1 MDARIKSGDDIQGG
15 AEDGGMALA
24 FSLSSLPPA
33 YLSTSMFQ
41 KNWTGDLIRP
51 LTLSR

>member
-1 MDARIKSGDDIQGG
+1 MIASLRLFPLRIEVWHS
-15 AEDGGMALA
+15 AMTPA